1 MRAKE
6 VQASPPLHWI
16 INNMNMMITFLRCEN
31 CIELCKFRND
41 WFEVLAGLTLLS
53 SKLPRLEGIVKKVL
67 KNTEV

>member
-1 MRAKE
+1 M
-6 VQASPPLHWI
+6 S
-16 INNMNMMITFLRCEN
+16 MMITFLRCEN

-53 SKLPRLEGIVKKVL
+53 SKLPRLGGIVKKVL

>member
-1 MRAKE
+1 M
-6 VQASPPLHWI
+6 PPCDH
-16 INNMNMMITFLRCEN
+16 NNMNMMITFLRCEN

-53 SKLPRLEGIVKKVL
+53 SKLPRLGGVVKKVL